1 MQLVLYFLYL
11 PKFDSLRKMNE
22 EEILFDTDRQEF
34 CQGSPNRVSS
44 SPDFDYRTDL
54 CSRGTDKGKVIKA
67 AHNNE
72 SERTSF
78 ADDQN
83 YCCHCDPC
91 ILL

>member
-1 MQLVLYFLYL
+1 MQLVLYFLYR

-22 EEILFDTDRQEF
+22 EEILFDADR
-34 CQGSPNRVSS
+34 QGSPNRVSS
-44 SPDFDYRTDL
+44 SPDFDYHTDL

-78 ADDQN
+78 VDDQN
-83 YCCHCDPC
+83 CCCHCDPC